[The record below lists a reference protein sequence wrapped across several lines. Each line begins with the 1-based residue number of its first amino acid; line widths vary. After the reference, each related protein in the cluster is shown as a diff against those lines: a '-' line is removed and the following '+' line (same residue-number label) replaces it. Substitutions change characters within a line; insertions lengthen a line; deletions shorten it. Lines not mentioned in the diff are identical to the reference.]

1 MQNLRTLPQIDKI
14 LNHKPFKDYNKGI
27 LARISRELL
36 NSIRSNLKDEEI
48 NEEKIY
54 AQINKNYKAFEK
66 KALKPLINATGI
78 VMHTNL
84 GRSVIDE
91 KSWQRAKQIACSYS
105 NLEYDL
111 ESGSRGN
118 RYDYTGYLLST
129 LFGCEDAL
137 VVNNNA
143 SAVFLVLN
151 TFGKGGRCVLSR
163 GELVEIG
170 GGFRVPEVMKES
182 GAILAEVGTTNK
194 TRLSDYENA
203 LDENT
208 KMLVKVH
215 RSNFDIVGFKQDTS
229 LEDIAS
235 LAKERGIIS
244 YYDLGG
250 GAVSHLACFNSEPAP
265 QKLVKT
271 GVDLLSFSGDKL
283 FGSVQAGI
291 ILGRKDLIVKL
302 RSNQLLRMLR
312 VDKVTLAILCQST
325 LAYLKNESE
334 LIATPRLINRDL
346 DELEKLANTLLDNLN
361 EQSKSKVKILHS
373 QTFVGGGSLPNRHIP
388 TIAIAL
394 SGDARILEKKFRSKN
409 IIGRIEN
416 ESFLLDLRAVLDT
429 DIDAL
434 KSALAQILAQRQD
447 LTCDK

>member
-163 GELVEIG
+163 GELVESG

-250 GAVSHLACFNSEPAP
+250 GAVPNLACCDSEPAP
-265 QKLVKT
+265 QKLIKT

-291 ILGRKDLIVKL
+291 ILGKKELIAKL
-302 RSNQLLRMLR
+302 RKNQLLRMLR
-312 VDKVTLAILCQST
+312 SDKITLALLAST
-325 LAYLKNESE
+325 VLSYLDKDYNSVPTVFLLSRSTSE
-334 LIATPRLINRDL
+334 LKSVAKRINNSCKNIASIIDT
-346 DELEKLANTLLDNLN
+346 ATFGGGGTLPN
-361 EQSKSKVKILHS
+361 VKIQS
-373 QTFVGGGSLPNRHIP
+373 V
-388 TIAIAL
+388 AL
-394 SGDARILEKKFRSKN
+394 AFKAKKGQKIENLERDFRQKGV
-409 IIGRIEN
+409 IGRIEN
-416 ESFLLDLRAVLDT
+416 QCFLLDLRSVLPSDE
-429 DIDAL
+429 
-434 KSALAQILAQRQD
+434 SALITAINSIFGGQD
-447 LTCDK
+447 E

>member
-54 AQINKNYKAFEK
+54 AQINKNYKDFEK
-66 KALKPLINATGI
+66 KALKPIINATGI

-118 RYDYTGYLLST
+118 RYEYTGYLLST

-229 LEDIAS
+229 LEEVAS

-250 GAVSHLACFNSEPAP
+250 GAASSLACFNSEPAP

-291 ILGRKDLIVKL
+291 ILGKKELIAKL
-302 RSNQLLRMLR
+302 RKNQLLRMLR
-312 VDKVTLAILCQST
+312 SDKITLALLAST
-325 LAYLKNESE
+325 VLSYLDKDYNSVPTVFLLSRSTSE
-334 LIATPRLINRDL
+334 LKSVAKRINNSCKNIASIIDT
-346 DELEKLANTLLDNLN
+346 ATFGGGGTLPN
-361 EQSKSKVKILHS
+361 VKIKS
-373 QTFVGGGSLPNRHIP
+373 V
-388 TIAIAL
+388 AL
-394 SGDARILEKKFRSKN
+394 AFRAKKGQKIENLERDFRQKGV
-409 IIGRIEN
+409 IGRIEN
-416 ESFLLDLRAVLDT
+416 QCFLLDLRSVLPSDE
-429 DIDAL
+429 
-434 KSALAQILAQRQD
+434 SALITAINSIFGGQD
-447 LTCDK
+447 E

>member
-91 KSWQRAKQIACSYS
+91 SAWQRAKQIACSYS

-151 TFGKGGRCVLSR
+151 TFGKGGRCVISR

-229 LEDIAS
+229 LEEVAS

-250 GAVSHLACFNSEPAP
+250 GAASSLACFNSEPAP

-291 ILGRKDLIVKL
+291 ILGKKELIAKL
-302 RSNQLLRMLR
+302 RKNQLLRMLR
-312 VDKVTLAILCQST
+312 SDKITLALLAST
-325 LAYLKNESE
+325 VLSYLDKDYNSVPTVFLLSRSTSE
-334 LIATPRLINRDL
+334 LKSVAKRINNSCKNIASIIDT
-346 DELEKLANTLLDNLN
+346 ATFGGGGTLPN
-361 EQSKSKVKILHS
+361 VKIQS
-373 QTFVGGGSLPNRHIP
+373 V
-388 TIAIAL
+388 AL
-394 SGDARILEKKFRSKN
+394 AFKAKKGQKIENLEREFRQKGV
-409 IIGRIEN
+409 IGRIEN
-416 ESFLLDLRAVLDT
+416 QCFLLDLRSVLPSDE
-429 DIDAL
+429 
-434 KSALAQILAQRQD
+434 SALITAINSIFGGQD
-447 LTCDK
+447 E

>member
-229 LEDIAS
+229 LEEIAK

-250 GAVSHLACFNSEPAP
+250 GAVSHLACCDSEPVP
-265 QKLVKT
+265 QKLIKT

-291 ILGRKDLIVKL
+291 ILGKKELIAKL
-302 RSNQLLRMLR
+302 RKNQLLRMLR
-312 VDKVTLAILCQST
+312 SDKITLALLAST
-325 LAYLKNESE
+325 VLSYLDKDYNSVPTVFLLSRSTSE
-334 LIATPRLINRDL
+334 LKSVAKRINNSCKNIASIIDT
-346 DELEKLANTLLDNLN
+346 ATFGGGGTLPN
-361 EQSKSKVKILHS
+361 VKIQS
-373 QTFVGGGSLPNRHIP
+373 V
-388 TIAIAL
+388 AL
-394 SGDARILEKKFRSKN
+394 AFKAKKGQKIENLERDFRQKGV
-409 IIGRIEN
+409 IGRIEN
-416 ESFLLDLRAVLDT
+416 QCFLLDLRSVLPSDE
-429 DIDAL
+429 
-434 KSALAQILAQRQD
+434 SALITAINSIFGGQD
-447 LTCDK
+447 E

>member
-1 MQNLRTLPQIDKI
+1 MQDLRTLPQIDKI

-36 NSIRSNLKDEEI
+36 NSIRSNSKYEEI

-229 LEDIAS
+229 LEEIAK

-250 GAVSHLACFNSEPAP
+250 GAASSLACFNSEPVP

-291 ILGRKDLIVKL
+291 ILGKKELIAKL
-302 RSNQLLRMLR
+302 RKNQLLRMLR
-312 VDKVTLAILCQST
+312 SDKITLALLAST
-325 LAYLKNESE
+325 VLSYLDKDYNSVPTVFLLSRSTSE
-334 LIATPRLINRDL
+334 LKSVAKRINNSCKNIASIIDT
-346 DELEKLANTLLDNLN
+346 ATFGGGGTLPN
-361 EQSKSKVKILHS
+361 VKIQS
-373 QTFVGGGSLPNRHIP
+373 V
-388 TIAIAL
+388 AL
-394 SGDARILEKKFRSKN
+394 AFKAQKGQKIENLERDFRQKGV
-409 IIGRIEN
+409 IGRIEN
-416 ESFLLDLRAVLDT
+416 QCFLLDLRSVLPSDE
-429 DIDAL
+429 
-434 KSALAQILAQRQD
+434 SALITAINSIFGGQD
-447 LTCDK
+447 E

>member
-1 MQNLRTLPQIDKI
+1 MQNLRTLPQINKI

-36 NSIRSNLKDEEI
+36 NSIRSNSKYEEI

-111 ESGSRGN
+111 ESGRRGN
-118 RYDYTGYLLST
+118 RYEFAGYLLST

-229 LEDIAS
+229 LEEVAS

-265 QKLVKT
+265 QKLIKT

-291 ILGRKDLIVKL
+291 ILGKKELIAKL
-302 RSNQLLRMLR
+302 RKNQLLRMLR
-312 VDKVTLAILCQST
+312 SDKITLALLAST
-325 LAYLKNESE
+325 VLSYLDKDYNSVPTVFLLSRSTSE
-334 LIATPRLINRDL
+334 LKSVAKRINNSCKNIASIIDT
-346 DELEKLANTLLDNLN
+346 ATFGGGGTLPN
-361 EQSKSKVKILHS
+361 VKIQS
-373 QTFVGGGSLPNRHIP
+373 V
-388 TIAIAL
+388 AL
-394 SGDARILEKKFRSKN
+394 AFKAKKGQKIENLERDFRQKGV
-409 IIGRIEN
+409 IGRIEN
-416 ESFLLDLRAVLDT
+416 QCFLLDLRSVLPSDE
-429 DIDAL
+429 
-434 KSALAQILAQRQD
+434 SALITAINSIFGGQD
-447 LTCDK
+447 E

>member
-151 TFGKGGRCVLSR
+151 TFGKGGRCVISR

-229 LEDIAS
+229 LEEVAS

-250 GAVSHLACFNSEPAP
+250 GAASSLACFNSEPAP
-265 QKLVKT
+265 QKLIKT

-291 ILGRKDLIVKL
+291 ILGKKELIAKL
-302 RSNQLLRMLR
+302 RKNQLLRMLR
-312 VDKVTLAILCQST
+312 SDKITLALLAST
-325 LAYLKNESE
+325 VLSYLDKDYNSVPTVFLLSRSTSE
-334 LIATPRLINRDL
+334 LKSVAKRINNSCKNIASIIDT
-346 DELEKLANTLLDNLN
+346 ATFGGGGTLPN
-361 EQSKSKVKILHS
+361 VKIQS
-373 QTFVGGGSLPNRHIP
+373 V
-388 TIAIAL
+388 AL
-394 SGDARILEKKFRSKN
+394 AFKAKKGQKIENLERDFRQKGV
-409 IIGRIEN
+409 IGRIEN
-416 ESFLLDLRAVLDT
+416 ECFLLDLRSVLPSDE
-429 DIDAL
+429 
-434 KSALAQILAQRQD
+434 SALITAINSIFGGQD
-447 LTCDK
+447 E

>member
-1 MQNLRTLPQIDKI
+1 MQNLRTLPQINKI

-36 NSIRSNLKDEEI
+36 NSIRSQDKKI

-229 LEDIAS
+229 LEEVAS

-250 GAVSHLACFNSEPAP
+250 GAVPNLACCDSEPVI

-291 ILGRKDLIVKL
+291 ILGKKELIAKL
-302 RSNQLLRMLR
+302 RKNQLLRMLR
-312 VDKVTLAILCQST
+312 SDKITLALLAST
-325 LAYLKNESE
+325 VLSYLDKDYNSVPTVFLLSRSTSE
-334 LIATPRLINRDL
+334 LKSVAKRINNSCKNIASIIDT
-346 DELEKLANTLLDNLN
+346 ATFGGGGTLPN
-361 EQSKSKVKILHS
+361 VKIQS
-373 QTFVGGGSLPNRHIP
+373 V
-388 TIAIAL
+388 AL
-394 SGDARILEKKFRSKN
+394 AFRAKKGQKIENLERDFRQKGV
-409 IIGRIEN
+409 IGRIEN
-416 ESFLLDLRAVLDT
+416 QCFLLDLRSVLPSDE
-429 DIDAL
+429 
-434 KSALAQILAQRQD
+434 SALITAINSIFGGQD
-447 LTCDK
+447 E

>member
-1 MQNLRTLPQIDKI
+1 MQNLRTLPQINKI

-36 NSIRSNLKDEEI
+36 NSIRSQDEEI

-118 RYDYTGYLLST
+118 RYEYTGYLLST

-151 TFGKGGRCVLSR
+151 TFGKGGRCVISR

-170 GGFRVPEVMKES
+170 GGFRMPEVMKES

-229 LEDIAS
+229 LEEVAS

-250 GAVSHLACFNSEPAP
+250 GAVSHLACCDSEPVP
-265 QKLVKT
+265 QKLIKT

-291 ILGRKDLIVKL
+291 ILGKKELIAKL
-302 RSNQLLRMLR
+302 RKNQLLRMLR
-312 VDKVTLAILCQST
+312 SDKITLALLAST
-325 LAYLKNESE
+325 ALSYLDKDYNSVPTVFLLSRSTSE
-334 LIATPRLINRDL
+334 LKSVAKRINNSCKNIASIIDT
-346 DELEKLANTLLDNLN
+346 ATFGGGGTLPN
-361 EQSKSKVKILHS
+361 VKIQS
-373 QTFVGGGSLPNRHIP
+373 V
-388 TIAIAL
+388 AL
-394 SGDARILEKKFRSKN
+394 AFRAQKGQKIENLERDFRQKGV
-409 IIGRIEN
+409 IGRIEN
-416 ESFLLDLRAVLDT
+416 QCFLLDLRSVLPSDE
-429 DIDAL
+429 
-434 KSALAQILAQRQD
+434 SALITAINSIFGGQD
-447 LTCDK
+447 E

>member
-229 LEDIAS
+229 LEEVAS

-250 GAVSHLACFNSEPAP
+250 GAASSLACFNSEPTP
-265 QKLVKT
+265 QKLIKT

-291 ILGRKDLIVKL
+291 ILGKKELIAKL
-302 RSNQLLRMLR
+302 RKNQLLRMLR
-312 VDKVTLAILCQST
+312 SDKITLALLAST
-325 LAYLKNESE
+325 VLSYLDKDYNSVPTVFLLSRSTSE
-334 LIATPRLINRDL
+334 LKSVAKRINNSCKNIASIIDT
-346 DELEKLANTLLDNLN
+346 ATFGGGGTLPN
-361 EQSKSKVKILHS
+361 VKIQS
-373 QTFVGGGSLPNRHIP
+373 V
-388 TIAIAL
+388 AL
-394 SGDARILEKKFRSKN
+394 AFRAKKGQKIENLERDFRQKGV
-409 IIGRIEN
+409 IGRIEN
-416 ESFLLDLRAVLDT
+416 ECFLLDLRSVLPSDE
-429 DIDAL
+429 
-434 KSALAQILAQRQD
+434 SALITAINSIFGGQD
-447 LTCDK
+447 E

>member
-36 NSIRSNLKDEEI
+36 NSIRSNLKVEEI

-229 LEDIAS
+229 LEEIAK

-250 GAVSHLACFNSEPAP
+250 GAASSLACFNSEPAP
-265 QKLVKT
+265 QKLIKT

-291 ILGRKDLIVKL
+291 ILGKKELIAKL
-302 RSNQLLRMLR
+302 RKNQLLRMLR
-312 VDKVTLAILCQST
+312 SDKITLALLAST
-325 LAYLKNESE
+325 ALSYLDKDYNSVPTVFLLSRSTSE
-334 LIATPRLINRDL
+334 LKSVAKRINNSCKNIASIIDT
-346 DELEKLANTLLDNLN
+346 ATFGGGGTLPN
-361 EQSKSKVKILHS
+361 VKIQS
-373 QTFVGGGSLPNRHIP
+373 V
-388 TIAIAL
+388 AL
-394 SGDARILEKKFRSKN
+394 AFKAKKGQKIENLERDFRQKGV
-409 IIGRIEN
+409 IGRIEN
-416 ESFLLDLRAVLDT
+416 QCFLLDLRSVLPSDE
-429 DIDAL
+429 
-434 KSALAQILAQRQD
+434 SALITAINSIFGGQD
-447 LTCDK
+447 E

>member
-1 MQNLRTLPQIDKI
+1 MQNLRTLPQINKI

-36 NSIRSNLKDEEI
+36 NSIRSQDEEI

-118 RYDYTGYLLST
+118 RYEYIGYLLSM

-151 TFGKGGRCVLSR
+151 TFGKGGRCVISR

-170 GGFRVPEVMKES
+170 GGFRMPEVMKES

-229 LEDIAS
+229 LEEVAS

-250 GAVSHLACFNSEPAP
+250 GAVSHLACCDSEPVP
-265 QKLVKT
+265 QKLIKT

-291 ILGRKDLIVKL
+291 ILGKKELIAKL
-302 RSNQLLRMLR
+302 RKNQLLRMLR
-312 VDKVTLAILCQST
+312 SDKITLALLAST
-325 LAYLKNESE
+325 ALSYLDKDYNSVPTIFLLSRSTSE
-334 LIATPRLINRDL
+334 LKSVAKRINNSCKNIASIIDT
-346 DELEKLANTLLDNLN
+346 ATFGGGGTLPN
-361 EQSKSKVKILHS
+361 VKIKS
-373 QTFVGGGSLPNRHIP
+373 V
-388 TIAIAL
+388 AL
-394 SGDARILEKKFRSKN
+394 AFRTKKGQKIENLERDFRQKGV
-409 IIGRIEN
+409 IGRIEN
-416 ESFLLDLRAVLDT
+416 QCFLLDLRSVLPSDE
-429 DIDAL
+429 
-434 KSALAQILAQRQD
+434 SALITAINSIFGGQD
-447 LTCDK
+447 E

>member
-36 NSIRSNLKDEEI
+36 NSIRSNSKYEEI

-66 KALKPLINATGI
+66 KSLKPLINATGI
-78 VMHTNL
+78 VIHTNL

-229 LEDIAS
+229 LEEVAS

-250 GAVSHLACFNSEPAP
+250 GAASNLACFNSEPAP
-265 QKLVKT
+265 QKLIKT

-291 ILGRKDLIVKL
+291 ILGKKELIAKL
-302 RSNQLLRMLR
+302 RKNQLLRMLR
-312 VDKVTLAILCQST
+312 SDKITLALLAST
-325 LAYLKNESE
+325 VLSYLDKDYNSVPTVFLLSRSTSE
-334 LIATPRLINRDL
+334 LKSVAKRINNSCKNIASIIDT
-346 DELEKLANTLLDNLN
+346 ATFGGGGTLPN
-361 EQSKSKVKILHS
+361 VKIQS
-373 QTFVGGGSLPNRHIP
+373 V
-388 TIAIAL
+388 AL
-394 SGDARILEKKFRSKN
+394 AFKAKKGQKIENLERDFRQKGV
-409 IIGRIEN
+409 IGRIEN
-416 ESFLLDLRAVLDT
+416 QCFLLDLRSVLPSDE
-429 DIDAL
+429 
-434 KSALAQILAQRQD
+434 SALITAINSIFGGQD
-447 LTCDK
+447 E

>member
-151 TFGKGGRCVLSR
+151 TFGKGGRCVISR

-229 LEDIAS
+229 LEEVAS

-250 GAVSHLACFNSEPAP
+250 GAASSLACFNSEPVP
-265 QKLVKT
+265 QKLIKT

-291 ILGRKDLIVKL
+291 ILGKKELIAKL
-302 RSNQLLRMLR
+302 RKNQLLRMLR
-312 VDKVTLAILCQST
+312 SDKITLALLAST
-325 LAYLKNESE
+325 VLSYLDKDYNSVPTVFLLSRSTSE
-334 LIATPRLINRDL
+334 LKSVAKRINNSCKNIASIIDT
-346 DELEKLANTLLDNLN
+346 ATFGGGGTLPN
-361 EQSKSKVKILHS
+361 VKIQS
-373 QTFVGGGSLPNRHIP
+373 V
-388 TIAIAL
+388 AL
-394 SGDARILEKKFRSKN
+394 AFRAKKGQKIENLERDFRQKGV
-409 IIGRIEN
+409 IGRIEN
-416 ESFLLDLRAVLDT
+416 QCFLLDLRSVLPSDE
-429 DIDAL
+429 
-434 KSALAQILAQRQD
+434 SALITAINSIFGGQD
-447 LTCDK
+447 E

>member
-1 MQNLRTLPQIDKI
+1 MQNLRTLPQINKI

-36 NSIRSNLKDEEI
+36 NSIRSQDEEI

-151 TFGKGGRCVLSR
+151 TFGKGGRCVISR

-170 GGFRVPEVMKES
+170 GGFRMPEVMKES

-229 LEDIAS
+229 LEEVAS
-235 LAKERGIIS
+235 LAKERSIIS

-250 GAVSHLACFNSEPAP
+250 GAVSHLACCDSEPAI

-283 FGSVQAGI
+283 FGSAQAGI
-291 ILGRKDLIVKL
+291 ILGKKELIAKL
-302 RSNQLLRMLR
+302 RNNQLLRMLR
-312 VDKVTLAILCQST
+312 SDKITLALLAST
-325 LAYLKNESE
+325 ALSYLDKDYNSVPTIFLLSRSTGELKSVAKRINNSCKN
-334 LIATPRLINRDL
+334 IASIIDT
-346 DELEKLANTLLDNLN
+346 ATFGGGGTLPN
-361 EQSKSKVKILHS
+361 VKIKS
-373 QTFVGGGSLPNRHIP
+373 V
-388 TIAIAL
+388 AL
-394 SGDARILEKKFRSKN
+394 AFRTKKGQKIENLERDFRQKGV
-409 IIGRIEN
+409 IGRIEN
-416 ESFLLDLRAVLDT
+416 QCFLLDLRSVLPSDE
-429 DIDAL
+429 
-434 KSALAQILAQRQD
+434 SALITAINSIFGGQD
-447 LTCDK
+447 E

>member
-54 AQINKNYKAFEK
+54 TQINKNYKAFEK

-78 VMHTNL
+78 VIHTNL

-229 LEDIAS
+229 LEEIAK

-250 GAVSHLACFNSEPAP
+250 GAASSLACFNSEPVP

-291 ILGRKDLIVKL
+291 ILGKKELIAKL
-302 RSNQLLRMLR
+302 RKNQLLRMLR
-312 VDKVTLAILCQST
+312 SDKITLALLAST
-325 LAYLKNESE
+325 VLSYLDKDYNSVPTVFLLSRSTSE
-334 LIATPRLINRDL
+334 LKSVAKRINNSCKNIASIIDT
-346 DELEKLANTLLDNLN
+346 ATFGGGGTLPN
-361 EQSKSKVKILHS
+361 VKIQS
-373 QTFVGGGSLPNRHIP
+373 V
-388 TIAIAL
+388 AL
-394 SGDARILEKKFRSKN
+394 AFKAKKGQKIENLERDFRQKGV
-409 IIGRIEN
+409 IGRIEN
-416 ESFLLDLRAVLDT
+416 QCFLLDLRSVLPSDE
-429 DIDAL
+429 
-434 KSALAQILAQRQD
+434 SALITAINSIFGGQD
-447 LTCDK
+447 E

>member
-170 GGFRVPEVMKES
+170 GGFRMPEVMKES

-229 LEDIAS
+229 LEEVAS

-265 QKLVKT
+265 QKLIKT

-291 ILGRKDLIVKL
+291 ILGKKELIAKL
-302 RSNQLLRMLR
+302 RKNQLLRMLR
-312 VDKVTLAILCQST
+312 SDKITLALLAST
-325 LAYLKNESE
+325 VLSYLDKDYNSVPTVFLLSRSTSE
-334 LIATPRLINRDL
+334 LKSVAKRINNSCKNIASIIDT
-346 DELEKLANTLLDNLN
+346 ATFGGGGTLPN
-361 EQSKSKVKILHS
+361 VKIQS
-373 QTFVGGGSLPNRHIP
+373 V
-388 TIAIAL
+388 AL
-394 SGDARILEKKFRSKN
+394 AFRAKKGQKIENLERDFRQKGV
-409 IIGRIEN
+409 IGRIEN
-416 ESFLLDLRAVLDT
+416 QCFLLDLRSVLPSDE
-429 DIDAL
+429 
-434 KSALAQILAQRQD
+434 SALITAINSIFGGQD
-447 LTCDK
+447 E

>member
-36 NSIRSNLKDEEI
+36 NSIRSQDEEI

-118 RYDYTGYLLST
+118 RYEYTGYLLST

-151 TFGKGGRCVLSR
+151 TFGKGGRCVISR

-170 GGFRVPEVMKES
+170 GGFRMPEVMKES

-229 LEDIAS
+229 LEEVAS

-250 GAVSHLACFNSEPAP
+250 GAVSHLACCDSEPVP
-265 QKLVKT
+265 QKLIKT

-291 ILGRKDLIVKL
+291 ILGRKELIAKL
-302 RSNQLLRMLR
+302 RKNQLLRMLR
-312 VDKVTLAILCQST
+312 SDKITLALLAST
-325 LAYLKNESE
+325 ALSYLDKDYNSVPTIFLLSRSTSE
-334 LIATPRLINRDL
+334 LKSVAKRINNSCKNIASIIDT
-346 DELEKLANTLLDNLN
+346 ATFGGGGTLPN
-361 EQSKSKVKILHS
+361 VKIQS
-373 QTFVGGGSLPNRHIP
+373 V
-388 TIAIAL
+388 AL
-394 SGDARILEKKFRSKN
+394 AFKAKKGQKIENLERDFRQKGV
-409 IIGRIEN
+409 IGRIEN
-416 ESFLLDLRAVLDT
+416 QCFLLDLRSVLPSDE
-429 DIDAL
+429 
-434 KSALAQILAQRQD
+434 SALITAINSIFGGQD
-447 LTCDK
+447 E

>member
-229 LEDIAS
+229 LEEVAS

-250 GAVSHLACFNSEPAP
+250 GAVSHLACFNSEPVP
-265 QKLVKT
+265 QKLIKT

-291 ILGRKDLIVKL
+291 ILGKKELIAKL
-302 RSNQLLRMLR
+302 RKNQLLRMLR
-312 VDKVTLAILCQST
+312 SDKITLALLAST
-325 LAYLKNESE
+325 VLSYLDKDYNSVPTVFLLSRSTSE
-334 LIATPRLINRDL
+334 LKSVAKRINNSCKNIASIIDT
-346 DELEKLANTLLDNLN
+346 ATFGGGGTLPN
-361 EQSKSKVKILHS
+361 VKIQS
-373 QTFVGGGSLPNRHIP
+373 V
-388 TIAIAL
+388 AL
-394 SGDARILEKKFRSKN
+394 AFKAKKGQKIENLEREFRQKGV
-409 IIGRIEN
+409 IGRIEN
-416 ESFLLDLRAVLDT
+416 QCFLLDLRSVLPSDE
-429 DIDAL
+429 
-434 KSALAQILAQRQD
+434 SALITAINSIFGGQD
-447 LTCDK
+447 E

>member
-229 LEDIAS
+229 LEEIAK

-250 GAVSHLACFNSEPAP
+250 GAASSLACFNSEPVP

-291 ILGRKDLIVKL
+291 ILGKKELIAKL
-302 RSNQLLRMLR
+302 RKNQLLRMLR
-312 VDKVTLAILCQST
+312 SDKITLALLAST
-325 LAYLKNESE
+325 VLSYLDKDYNSVPTVFLLSRSTSE
-334 LIATPRLINRDL
+334 LKSVAKRINNSCKNIASIIDT
-346 DELEKLANTLLDNLN
+346 ATFGGGGTLPN
-361 EQSKSKVKILHS
+361 VKIQS
-373 QTFVGGGSLPNRHIP
+373 V
-388 TIAIAL
+388 AL
-394 SGDARILEKKFRSKN
+394 AFKAKKGQKIENLERDFRQKGV
-409 IIGRIEN
+409 IGRIEN
-416 ESFLLDLRAVLDT
+416 QCFLLDLRSVLPSDE
-429 DIDAL
+429 
-434 KSALAQILAQRQD
+434 SALITAINSIFGGQD
-447 LTCDK
+447 E

>member
-78 VMHTNL
+78 VIHTNL

-229 LEDIAS
+229 LEEIAK

-250 GAVSHLACFNSEPAP
+250 GAASSLACFNSEPVP

-291 ILGRKDLIVKL
+291 ILGKKELIAKL
-302 RSNQLLRMLR
+302 RKNQLLRMLR
-312 VDKVTLAILCQST
+312 SDKITLALLAST
-325 LAYLKNESE
+325 VLSYLDKDYNSVPTVFLLSRSTSE
-334 LIATPRLINRDL
+334 LKSVAKRINNSCKNIASIIDT
-346 DELEKLANTLLDNLN
+346 ATFGGGGTLPN
-361 EQSKSKVKILHS
+361 VKIQS
-373 QTFVGGGSLPNRHIP
+373 V
-388 TIAIAL
+388 AL
-394 SGDARILEKKFRSKN
+394 AFKAKKGQKIENLERDFRQKGV
-409 IIGRIEN
+409 IGRIEN
-416 ESFLLDLRAVLDT
+416 QCFLLDLRSVLPSDE
-429 DIDAL
+429 
-434 KSALAQILAQRQD
+434 SALITAINSIFGGQD
-447 LTCDK
+447 E

>member
-1 MQNLRTLPQIDKI
+1 MQNLRTLPQINKI

-151 TFGKGGRCVLSR
+151 TFGKGGRCVISR

-170 GGFRVPEVMKES
+170 GGFRMPEVMKES

-229 LEDIAS
+229 LEEVAS

-250 GAVSHLACFNSEPAP
+250 GAASSLACFNSEPAP
-265 QKLVKT
+265 QKLIKT

-283 FGSVQAGI
+283 FGSAQAGI
-291 ILGRKDLIVKL
+291 ILGKKELIAKL
-302 RSNQLLRMLR
+302 RKNQLLRMLR
-312 VDKVTLAILCQST
+312 SDKITLALLAST
-325 LAYLKNESE
+325 ALSYLDKDYNSVPTIFLLSRSTSE
-334 LIATPRLINRDL
+334 LKSVAKRINNSCKNIASIIDT
-346 DELEKLANTLLDNLN
+346 ATFGGGGTLPN
-361 EQSKSKVKILHS
+361 VKIQS
-373 QTFVGGGSLPNRHIP
+373 V
-388 TIAIAL
+388 AL
-394 SGDARILEKKFRSKN
+394 AFRAKKGQKIENLERDFRQKGV
-409 IIGRIEN
+409 IGRIEN
-416 ESFLLDLRAVLDT
+416 QCFLLDLRSVLPSDE
-429 DIDAL
+429 
-434 KSALAQILAQRQD
+434 SALITAINSIFGGQD
-447 LTCDK
+447 E

>member
-151 TFGKGGRCVLSR
+151 TFGKGGRCVISR

-170 GGFRVPEVMKES
+170 GGFRMPEVMKES

-229 LEDIAS
+229 LEEVAS

-250 GAVSHLACFNSEPAP
+250 GAVPNLACCDSEPAP
-265 QKLVKT
+265 QKLIKT

-291 ILGRKDLIVKL
+291 ILGKKELIAKL
-302 RSNQLLRMLR
+302 RKNQLLRMLR
-312 VDKVTLAILCQST
+312 SDKITLALLAST
-325 LAYLKNESE
+325 VLSYLDKDYNSVPTVFLLSRSTSE
-334 LIATPRLINRDL
+334 LKSVAKRINNSCKNIASIIDT
-346 DELEKLANTLLDNLN
+346 ATFGGGGTLPN
-361 EQSKSKVKILHS
+361 VKIQS
-373 QTFVGGGSLPNRHIP
+373 V
-388 TIAIAL
+388 AL
-394 SGDARILEKKFRSKN
+394 AFKAKKGQKIENLERDFRQKGV
-409 IIGRIEN
+409 IGRIEN
-416 ESFLLDLRAVLDT
+416 QCFLLDLRSVLPSDE
-429 DIDAL
+429 
-434 KSALAQILAQRQD
+434 SALITAINSIFGGQD
-447 LTCDK
+447 E

>member
-151 TFGKGGRCVLSR
+151 TFGKGGRCVISR

-229 LEDIAS
+229 LEEVAS

-250 GAVSHLACFNSEPAP
+250 GAASSLACFNSEPAP
-265 QKLVKT
+265 QKLIKT

-283 FGSVQAGI
+283 FGSAQAGI
-291 ILGRKDLIVKL
+291 ILGKKELIAKL
-302 RSNQLLRMLR
+302 RKNQLLRMLR
-312 VDKVTLAILCQST
+312 SDKITLALLAST
-325 LAYLKNESE
+325 VLSYLDKDYNSVPTVFLLSRSTSE
-334 LIATPRLINRDL
+334 LKSVAKRINNSCKNIASIIDT
-346 DELEKLANTLLDNLN
+346 ATFGGGGTLPN
-361 EQSKSKVKILHS
+361 VKIQS
-373 QTFVGGGSLPNRHIP
+373 V
-388 TIAIAL
+388 AL
-394 SGDARILEKKFRSKN
+394 AFRAKKGQKIENLERDFRQKGV
-409 IIGRIEN
+409 IGRIEN
-416 ESFLLDLRAVLDT
+416 QCFLLDLRSVLPSDE
-429 DIDAL
+429 
-434 KSALAQILAQRQD
+434 SALITAINSIFGGQD
-447 LTCDK
+447 E

>member
-151 TFGKGGRCVLSR
+151 TFGKGGRCVISR

-229 LEDIAS
+229 LEEVAS

-250 GAVSHLACFNSEPAP
+250 GTVSHLACCDSEPAI
-265 QKLVKT
+265 QKLIKT

-291 ILGRKDLIVKL
+291 ILGKKELIAKL
-302 RSNQLLRMLR
+302 RKNQLLRMLR
-312 VDKVTLAILCQST
+312 SDKITLALLAST
-325 LAYLKNESE
+325 ALSYLDKDYNSVPTIFLLSRSTSE
-334 LIATPRLINRDL
+334 LKSVAKRINNSCKNIASIIDT
-346 DELEKLANTLLDNLN
+346 ATFGGGGTLPN
-361 EQSKSKVKILHS
+361 VKIQS
-373 QTFVGGGSLPNRHIP
+373 V
-388 TIAIAL
+388 AL
-394 SGDARILEKKFRSKN
+394 AFKAKKGQKIENLEREFRQKGV
-409 IIGRIEN
+409 IGRIEN
-416 ESFLLDLRAVLDT
+416 QCFLLDLRSVLPSDE
-429 DIDAL
+429 
-434 KSALAQILAQRQD
+434 SALITAINSIFGGQD
-447 LTCDK
+447 E

>member
-36 NSIRSNLKDEEI
+36 NSIRSQDEEI

-118 RYDYTGYLLST
+118 RYEFAGYLLSA

-151 TFGKGGRCVLSR
+151 TFGKGGRCVISR

-170 GGFRVPEVMKES
+170 GGFRMPEVMKES

-229 LEDIAS
+229 LEEVAS

-250 GAVSHLACFNSEPAP
+250 GAVSHLACCDSEPAI
-265 QKLVKT
+265 QKLIKT

-283 FGSVQAGI
+283 FGSAQAGI
-291 ILGRKDLIVKL
+291 ILGKKELIAKL
-302 RSNQLLRMLR
+302 RKNQLLRMLR
-312 VDKVTLAILCQST
+312 SDKITLALLAST
-325 LAYLKNESE
+325 VLSYLDKDYNSVPTVFLLSRSTSE
-334 LIATPRLINRDL
+334 LKSVAKRINNSCKNIASIIDT
-346 DELEKLANTLLDNLN
+346 ATFGGGGTLPN
-361 EQSKSKVKILHS
+361 VKIQS
-373 QTFVGGGSLPNRHIP
+373 V
-388 TIAIAL
+388 AL
-394 SGDARILEKKFRSKN
+394 AFRAKKGQKIENLERDFRQKGV
-409 IIGRIEN
+409 IGRIEN
-416 ESFLLDLRAVLDT
+416 QCFLLDLRSVLPSDE
-429 DIDAL
+429 
-434 KSALAQILAQRQD
+434 SALITAINSIFGGQD
-447 LTCDK
+447 E

>member
-1 MQNLRTLPQIDKI
+1 MQNLRTLPQINKI

-36 NSIRSNLKDEEI
+36 NSIRSQDEEI

-118 RYDYTGYLLST
+118 RYEFAGYLLST

-151 TFGKGGRCVLSR
+151 TFGKGGRCVISR

-170 GGFRVPEVMKES
+170 GGFRMPEVMKES

-229 LEDIAS
+229 LEEVAS

-265 QKLVKT
+265 QKLIKT

-291 ILGRKDLIVKL
+291 ILGKKELIAKL
-302 RSNQLLRMLR
+302 RKNQLLRMLR
-312 VDKVTLAILCQST
+312 SDKITLALLAST
-325 LAYLKNESE
+325 VLSYLDKDYNSVPTVFLLSRSTSE
-334 LIATPRLINRDL
+334 LKSVAKRINNSCKNIASIIDT
-346 DELEKLANTLLDNLN
+346 ATFGGGGTLPN
-361 EQSKSKVKILHS
+361 VKIQS
-373 QTFVGGGSLPNRHIP
+373 V
-388 TIAIAL
+388 AL
-394 SGDARILEKKFRSKN
+394 AFKAKKGQKIENLERDFRQKGV
-409 IIGRIEN
+409 IGRIEN
-416 ESFLLDLRAVLDT
+416 ECFLLDLRSVLPSDE
-429 DIDAL
+429 
-434 KSALAQILAQRQD
+434 SALITAINSIFGGQD
-447 LTCDK
+447 E

>member
-265 QKLVKT
+265 QKLIKT

-291 ILGRKDLIVKL
+291 ILGKKELIAKL
-302 RSNQLLRMLR
+302 RKNQLLRMLR
-312 VDKVTLAILCQST
+312 SDKITLALLAST
-325 LAYLKNESE
+325 VLSYLDKDYNSVPTVFLLSRSTSE
-334 LIATPRLINRDL
+334 LKSVAKRINNSCKNIASIIDT
-346 DELEKLANTLLDNLN
+346 ATFGGGGTLPN
-361 EQSKSKVKILHS
+361 VKIQS
-373 QTFVGGGSLPNRHIP
+373 V
-388 TIAIAL
+388 AL
-394 SGDARILEKKFRSKN
+394 AFKAKKGQKIENLERDFRQKGV
-409 IIGRIEN
+409 IGRIEN
-416 ESFLLDLRAVLDT
+416 QCFLLDLRSVLPSDE
-429 DIDAL
+429 
-434 KSALAQILAQRQD
+434 SALITAINSIFGGQD
-447 LTCDK
+447 E

>member
-229 LEDIAS
+229 LEEIAK

-250 GAVSHLACFNSEPAP
+250 GAASSLACFNSEPAP
-265 QKLVKT
+265 QKLIKT

-291 ILGRKDLIVKL
+291 ILGKKELIAKL
-302 RSNQLLRMLR
+302 RKNQLLRMLR
-312 VDKVTLAILCQST
+312 SDKITLALLAST
-325 LAYLKNESE
+325 VLSYLDKDYNSVPTVFLLSRSTSE
-334 LIATPRLINRDL
+334 LKSVAKRINNSCKNIASIIDT
-346 DELEKLANTLLDNLN
+346 ATFGGGGTLPN
-361 EQSKSKVKILHS
+361 VKIQS
-373 QTFVGGGSLPNRHIP
+373 V
-388 TIAIAL
+388 AL
-394 SGDARILEKKFRSKN
+394 AFKAKKGQKIENLERDFRQKGV
-409 IIGRIEN
+409 IGRIEN
-416 ESFLLDLRAVLDT
+416 ECFLLDLRSVLPSDE
-429 DIDAL
+429 
-434 KSALAQILAQRQD
+434 SALITAINSIFGGQD
-447 LTCDK
+447 E

>member
-36 NSIRSNLKDEEI
+36 NSIRSQDEEI

-151 TFGKGGRCVLSR
+151 TFGKGGRCVISR

-170 GGFRVPEVMKES
+170 GGFRMPEVMKES

-229 LEDIAS
+229 LEEVAS

-250 GAVSHLACFNSEPAP
+250 GAVSHLACCDSEPVP
-265 QKLVKT
+265 QKLIKT

-291 ILGRKDLIVKL
+291 ILGKKELIAKL
-302 RSNQLLRMLR
+302 RKNQLLRMLR
-312 VDKVTLAILCQST
+312 SDKITLALLAST
-325 LAYLKNESE
+325 ALSYLDKDYNSVPTIFLLSRSTSE
-334 LIATPRLINRDL
+334 LKSVAKRINNSCKNIASIIDT
-346 DELEKLANTLLDNLN
+346 ATFGGGGTLPN
-361 EQSKSKVKILHS
+361 VKIQS
-373 QTFVGGGSLPNRHIP
+373 V
-388 TIAIAL
+388 AL
-394 SGDARILEKKFRSKN
+394 AFKAKKGQKIENLERDFRQKGV
-409 IIGRIEN
+409 IGRIEN
-416 ESFLLDLRAVLDT
+416 QCFLLDLRSVLPSDE
-429 DIDAL
+429 
-434 KSALAQILAQRQD
+434 SALITAINSIFGGQD
-447 LTCDK
+447 E

>member
-1 MQNLRTLPQIDKI
+1 MQNLRTLPQINKI

-151 TFGKGGRCVLSR
+151 TFGKGGRCVISR

-170 GGFRVPEVMKES
+170 GGFRMPEVMKES

-229 LEDIAS
+229 LEEVAS

-250 GAVSHLACFNSEPAP
+250 GAVSHLACFNSEPVP
-265 QKLVKT
+265 QKLIKT

-291 ILGRKDLIVKL
+291 ILGKKELIAKL
-302 RSNQLLRMLR
+302 RKNQLLRMLR
-312 VDKVTLAILCQST
+312 SDKITLALLAST
-325 LAYLKNESE
+325 ALSYLDKDYNSVPTIFLLSRSTSE
-334 LIATPRLINRDL
+334 LKSVAKRINNSCKNIASIIDT
-346 DELEKLANTLLDNLN
+346 ATFGGGGTLPN
-361 EQSKSKVKILHS
+361 VKIKS
-373 QTFVGGGSLPNRHIP
+373 V
-388 TIAIAL
+388 AL
-394 SGDARILEKKFRSKN
+394 AFKAKKGQKIENLERDFRQKGV
-409 IIGRIEN
+409 IGRIEN
-416 ESFLLDLRAVLDT
+416 QCFLLDLRSVLPSDE
-429 DIDAL
+429 
-434 KSALAQILAQRQD
+434 SALITAINSIFGGQD
-447 LTCDK
+447 E

>member
-1 MQNLRTLPQIDKI
+1 MQNLRTLPQINKI

-118 RYDYTGYLLST
+118 RYEFAGYLLST

-151 TFGKGGRCVLSR
+151 TFGKGGRCVISR

-170 GGFRVPEVMKES
+170 GGFRMPEVMKES

-229 LEDIAS
+229 LEEVAS

-265 QKLVKT
+265 QKLIKT

-291 ILGRKDLIVKL
+291 ILGKKELIAKL
-302 RSNQLLRMLR
+302 RKNQLLRMLR
-312 VDKVTLAILCQST
+312 SDKITLALLAST
-325 LAYLKNESE
+325 ALSYLDKDYNSVPTIFLLSRSTSE
-334 LIATPRLINRDL
+334 LKSVAKRINNSCKNIASIIDT
-346 DELEKLANTLLDNLN
+346 ATFGGGGTLPN
-361 EQSKSKVKILHS
+361 VKIQS
-373 QTFVGGGSLPNRHIP
+373 V
-388 TIAIAL
+388 AL
-394 SGDARILEKKFRSKN
+394 AFKAKKGQKIENLERDFRQKGV
-409 IIGRIEN
+409 IGRIEN
-416 ESFLLDLRAVLDT
+416 QCFLLDLRSVLPSDE
-429 DIDAL
+429 
-434 KSALAQILAQRQD
+434 SALITAINSIFGGQD
-447 LTCDK
+447 E

>member
-36 NSIRSNLKDEEI
+36 NSIRSQDEEI

-118 RYDYTGYLLST
+118 RYEFAGYLLST

-151 TFGKGGRCVLSR
+151 TFGKGGRCVISR

-170 GGFRVPEVMKES
+170 GGFRMPEVMKES

-229 LEDIAS
+229 LEEVAS

-250 GAVSHLACFNSEPAP
+250 GAASNLACCDSEPMP
-265 QKLVKT
+265 QKLIKT

-291 ILGRKDLIVKL
+291 ILGKKELIAKL
-302 RSNQLLRMLR
+302 RKNQLLRMLR
-312 VDKVTLAILCQST
+312 SDKITLALLAST
-325 LAYLKNESE
+325 VLSYLDKDYNSVPTVFLLSRSTSE
-334 LIATPRLINRDL
+334 LKSVAKRINNSCKNIASIIDT
-346 DELEKLANTLLDNLN
+346 ATFGGGGTLPN
-361 EQSKSKVKILHS
+361 VKIQS
-373 QTFVGGGSLPNRHIP
+373 V
-388 TIAIAL
+388 AL
-394 SGDARILEKKFRSKN
+394 AFKAKKGQKIENLERDFRQKGV
-409 IIGRIEN
+409 IGRIEN
-416 ESFLLDLRAVLDT
+416 QCFLLDLRSVLPSDE
-429 DIDAL
+429 
-434 KSALAQILAQRQD
+434 SALITAINSIFGGQD
-447 LTCDK
+447 E

>member
-1 MQNLRTLPQIDKI
+1 MQNLRTLPQINKI

-118 RYDYTGYLLST
+118 RYEFAGYLLST

-151 TFGKGGRCVLSR
+151 TFGKGGRCVISR

-170 GGFRVPEVMKES
+170 GGFRMPEVMKES

-229 LEDIAS
+229 LEEVAS

-250 GAVSHLACFNSEPAP
+250 GAVSHLACCDSEPAT
-265 QKLVKT
+265 QKLIKT

-291 ILGRKDLIVKL
+291 ILGKKELIAKL
-302 RSNQLLRMLR
+302 RKNQLLRMLR
-312 VDKVTLAILCQST
+312 SDKITLALLAST
-325 LAYLKNESE
+325 VLSYLDKDYNSVPTVFLLSRSTSE
-334 LIATPRLINRDL
+334 LKSVAKRINNSCKNIASIIDT
-346 DELEKLANTLLDNLN
+346 ATFGGGGTLPN
-361 EQSKSKVKILHS
+361 VKIQS
-373 QTFVGGGSLPNRHIP
+373 V
-388 TIAIAL
+388 AL
-394 SGDARILEKKFRSKN
+394 AFKAKKGQKIENLERDFRQKGV
-409 IIGRIEN
+409 IGRIEN
-416 ESFLLDLRAVLDT
+416 QCFLLDLRSVLPSDE
-429 DIDAL
+429 
-434 KSALAQILAQRQD
+434 SALITAINSIFGGQD
-447 LTCDK
+447 E

>member
-229 LEDIAS
+229 LEEVAS

-250 GAVSHLACFNSEPAP
+250 GAVSHLACCDSEPAI
-265 QKLVKT
+265 QKLIKT

-291 ILGRKDLIVKL
+291 ILGKKELIAKL
-302 RSNQLLRMLR
+302 RKNQLLRMLR
-312 VDKVTLAILCQST
+312 SDKITLALLAST
-325 LAYLKNESE
+325 ALSYLDKDYNSVPTVFLLSRSTSE
-334 LIATPRLINRDL
+334 LKSVAKRINNSCKNIASIIDT
-346 DELEKLANTLLDNLN
+346 ATFGGGGTLPN
-361 EQSKSKVKILHS
+361 VKIQS
-373 QTFVGGGSLPNRHIP
+373 V
-388 TIAIAL
+388 AL
-394 SGDARILEKKFRSKN
+394 AFKAKKGQKIENLERDFRQKGV
-409 IIGRIEN
+409 IGRIEN
-416 ESFLLDLRAVLDT
+416 QCFLLDLRSVLPSDE
-429 DIDAL
+429 
-434 KSALAQILAQRQD
+434 SALITAINSIFGGQD
-447 LTCDK
+447 E

>member
-229 LEDIAS
+229 LEEVAS

-250 GAVSHLACFNSEPAP
+250 GAASSLACFNSEPAP
-265 QKLVKT
+265 QKLIKT

-291 ILGRKDLIVKL
+291 ILGKKELIAKL
-302 RSNQLLRMLR
+302 RKNQLLRMLR
-312 VDKVTLAILCQST
+312 SDKITLALLAST
-325 LAYLKNESE
+325 VLSYLDKDYNSVPTVFLLSRSTSE
-334 LIATPRLINRDL
+334 LKSVAKRINNSCKNIASIIDT
-346 DELEKLANTLLDNLN
+346 ATFGGGGTLPN
-361 EQSKSKVKILHS
+361 VKIQS
-373 QTFVGGGSLPNRHIP
+373 V
-388 TIAIAL
+388 AL
-394 SGDARILEKKFRSKN
+394 AFKAQKGQKIENLERDFRQKGV
-409 IIGRIEN
+409 IGRIEN
-416 ESFLLDLRAVLDT
+416 ECFLLDLRSVLPSDE
-429 DIDAL
+429 
-434 KSALAQILAQRQD
+434 SALITAINSIFGGQD
-447 LTCDK
+447 E

>member
-118 RYDYTGYLLST
+118 RYNYTGYLLST

-229 LEDIAS
+229 LEEVAS

-250 GAVSHLACFNSEPAP
+250 GAASSLACFNSEPAP

-291 ILGRKDLIVKL
+291 ILGKKELIAKL
-302 RSNQLLRMLR
+302 RKNQLLRMLR
-312 VDKVTLAILCQST
+312 SDKITLALLAST
-325 LAYLKNESE
+325 VLSYLDKDYNSVPTVFLLSRSTSE
-334 LIATPRLINRDL
+334 LKSVAKRINNSCKNIASIIDT
-346 DELEKLANTLLDNLN
+346 ATFGGGGTLPN
-361 EQSKSKVKILHS
+361 VKIQS
-373 QTFVGGGSLPNRHIP
+373 V
-388 TIAIAL
+388 AL
-394 SGDARILEKKFRSKN
+394 AFRAKKGQKIENLERDFRQKGV
-409 IIGRIEN
+409 IGRIEN
-416 ESFLLDLRAVLDT
+416 ECFLLDLRSVLPSDE
-429 DIDAL
+429 
-434 KSALAQILAQRQD
+434 SALITAINSIFGGQD
-447 LTCDK
+447 E

>member
-78 VMHTNL
+78 VIHTNL

-151 TFGKGGRCVLSR
+151 TFGKGGRCVISR

-215 RSNFDIVGFKQDTS
+215 RSNCDMVGFKQDTS
-229 LEDIAS
+229 LEEIAK

-250 GAVSHLACFNSEPAP
+250 GAASSLACFNSEPVP

-291 ILGRKDLIVKL
+291 ILGKKELIAKL
-302 RSNQLLRMLR
+302 RKNQLLRMLR
-312 VDKVTLAILCQST
+312 SDKITLALLAST
-325 LAYLKNESE
+325 VLSYLDKDYNSVPTVFLLSRSTSE
-334 LIATPRLINRDL
+334 LKSVAKRINNSCKNIASIIDT
-346 DELEKLANTLLDNLN
+346 ATFGGGGTLPN
-361 EQSKSKVKILHS
+361 VKIQS
-373 QTFVGGGSLPNRHIP
+373 V
-388 TIAIAL
+388 AL
-394 SGDARILEKKFRSKN
+394 AFKAKKGQKIENLERDFRQKGV
-409 IIGRIEN
+409 IGRIEN
-416 ESFLLDLRAVLDT
+416 QCFLLDLRSVLPSDE
-429 DIDAL
+429 
-434 KSALAQILAQRQD
+434 SALITAINSIFGGQD
-447 LTCDK
+447 E